1 MKPVYVTGNLQKAKR
16 FSYMLGLDIDSVAI
30 DLVELQSLDVRLIV
44 EHKAREA
51 YAKVK
56 KPVIVED
63 TTLQFNALGA
73 LPGPLIKWFLEEL
86 KPEGLCR
93 LLDGKVRSAIAGS
106 AIAYYDGASLEV
118 FYKDAKGFI
127 SEHPRGSGGWG
138 WDSVFVIGD
147 GNKTNAE
154 ITELEYEQM
163 YRSVKTFEELKAYL
177 QKLDK
182 V

>member
-30 DLVELQSLDVRLIV
+30 DVTELQSLDVRLIV

-86 KPEGLCR
+86 HPEGLCK
-93 LLDGKVRSAIAGS
+93 LLEGKSRDALAGS
-106 AIAYYDGASLEV
+106 AIGYFDGTTLEI
-118 FYKDAKGFI
+118 FI
-127 SEHPRGSGGWG
+127 REISGEIATEPRGSNGWG
-138 WDSVFVIGD
+138 WDPVFIEKGAD
-147 GNKTNAE
+147 KTNAE
-154 ITELEYEQM
+154 LTDSEYEAM
-163 YRSVKTFEELKAYL
+163 YKRIKPFDELAQYL
-177 QKLDK
+177 KNMM
-182 V
+182 